1 MRYNG
6 PSAVNQNTTFM
17 LEIDKHPQLDERIWD
32 AWIKKN
38 EAQDKASFT
47 RLQWIA

>member
-1 MRYNG
+1 MKYNG
-6 PSAVNQNTTFM
+6 PSAVNQNTIM

-47 RLQWIA
+47 RPQLIE